1 MSQLENQRF
10 VKYIL
15 RGLLFTIPLFLYFL
29 IILIVDPHCFA
40 NVFHIIDMDDKVA
53 VIRRNDESTPR
64 GNVLFKT
71 LRIKREKPK
80 QILIGDSQGNH
91 IDMKLVEEYCGKKV
105 FNYCVPGASFET
117 LFKMFWVAAEEAKP
131 EKIYFQVA
139 FMNYNS
145 KRSYDIF
152 NFAQDYIDKPYL
164 YFLTKENFVDSYVNI
179 KYQITRDPKI
189 VENSYLFQPVEEMN
203 KLAESRLEMFFGD
216 YVYPKDYF
224 SELNKIST
232 YCKEN
237 KIELEFL
244 IFPVYQGVDDYLEK
258 NNLLEM
264 KQRFKDDIKF
274 LGNTYDLDIPGEF
287 KIIRSYYIDYFHLR
301 QPQLDLVTKQVWC
314 RN

>member
-1 MSQLENQRF
+1 MFSVPF
-10 VKYIL
+10 I
-15 RGLLFTIPLFLYFL
+15 LYFL
-29 IILIVDPHCFA
+29 VILIVDPHCFA
-40 NVFHIIDMDDKVA
+40 NVFHCISMNDKAAIIS
-53 VIRRNDESTPR
+53 RNDESTPR
-64 GNVLFKT
+64 GNILYKT

-80 QILIGDSQGNH
+80 HILIGDSQGTH
-91 IDMKLVEEYCGKKV
+91 INMKLVEDYCGAKV

-117 LFKMFWVAAEEAKP
+117 LFRMFWVAAEEAKP
-131 EKIYFQVA
+131 AKIYFQVA

-152 NFAQDYIDKPYL
+152 NFAQDYFDKPYL
-164 YFLTKENFVDSYVNI
+164 YYLTKENFVDSYVNI
-179 KYQITRDPKI
+179 VYQITRDPEI

-216 YVYPKDYF
+216 YVYPKAYF

-232 YCKEN
+232 FCKEN
-237 KIELEFL
+237 NIELEFL

-287 KIIRSYYIDYFHLR
+287 KNNRSYYIDYFHLR
-301 QPQLDLVTKQVWC
+301 QPQLDIITKQVWC

>member
-15 RGLLFTIPLFLYFL
+15 RGLLFSIPFVLYFL
-29 IILIVDPHCFA
+29 VILIVDPHCFA
-40 NVFHIIDMDDKVA
+40 NVFHVINNEDKAAIIS
-53 VIRRNDESTPR
+53 RNDESTPR
-64 GNVLFKT
+64 GNILYKT

-80 QILIGDSQGNH
+80 QILIGDSQGTH
-91 IDMKLVEEYCGKKV
+91 INMKLVEDYCGEKV

-117 LFKMFWVAAEEAKP
+117 LFKMFWVAAKEAKP

-152 NFAQDYIDKPYL
+152 NYAQDYIDKPYL
-164 YFLTKENFVDSYVNI
+164 YFFTKENFVDSYVNI
-179 KYQITRDPKI
+179 EYQITRDPKI
-189 VENSYLFQPVEEMN
+189 VENSYLFQPVEEMD

-216 YVYPKDYF
+216 YVYPKSYF
-224 SELNKIST
+224 SELNKISA

-244 IFPVYQGVDDYLEK
+244 IFPVYQGVDNYLEK

-264 KQRFKDDIKF
+264 RQRFKDDIKF
-274 LGNTYDLDIPGEF
+274 LGNTYDLDIPGEI
-287 KIIRSYYIDYFHLR
+287 KSTRSYFVDYFHLR
-301 QPQLDLVTKQVWC
+301 QPQLDVVTKQVWC
-314 RN
+314 KN